1 MQLPARDGRLASSY
15 VGKIGRRNRMSETFR
30 ALVDMEIYGFVE
42 EDKQNL
48 HEVVLYGGETFD
60 IELEAE
66 EEEVTLDLFVTDED
80 DNIVY
85 QAGAPAEELFATLT
99 PTTDAVYRIFVKAVS
114 GESDYVL
121 ALSERD

>member
-1 MQLPARDGRLASSY
+1 
-15 VGKIGRRNRMSETFR
+15 MSETFR
-30 ALVDMEIYGFVE
+30 ALVDLEIYGFIE

-66 EEEVTLDLFVTDED
+66 EDEVTLDLFVTDED

-85 QAGAPAEELFATLT
+85 QAGAPADELFATLS
-99 PTTDAVYRIFVKAVS
+99 PIEDSVYRIFVKAVS

-121 ALSERD
+121 AITERD

>member
-1 MQLPARDGRLASSY
+1 
-15 VGKIGRRNRMSETFR
+15 MSETFR
-30 ALVDMEIYGFVE
+30 ALVDMEIYGYIE

-66 EEEVTLDLFVTDED
+66 DDEATLDLVVTDED
-80 DNIVY
+80 DKIVY
-85 QAGAPAEELFATLT
+85 QAGAPAAELAGALK
-99 PTTDAVYRIFVKAVS
+99 PAEDSVYRIFVKAVS

-121 ALSERD
+121 TISERD

>member
-1 MQLPARDGRLASSY
+1 
-15 VGKIGRRNRMSETFR
+15 MSETFR

-80 DNIVY
+80 DNIIY
-85 QAGAPAEELFATLT
+85 QAGAPAAELIAALT

>member
-1 MQLPARDGRLASSY
+1 
-15 VGKIGRRNRMSETFR
+15 MSETFR
-30 ALVDMEIYGFVE
+30 ALVDMEIYGFIE

-48 HEVVLYGGETFD
+48 HEVVLYAGETFD

-66 EEEVTLDLFVTDED
+66 EDDVTLDLFVTDEE

-85 QAGAPAEELFATLT
+85 QAGAPAEELFAAVN
-99 PTTDAVYRIFVKAVS
+99 PSVDSVYRIFVKAVS

-121 ALSERD
+121 TISERD